1 MPLSVQPGEVIGL
14 IGRNG
19 AGKTTTIRVLLDI
32 IHPDAGEVSLFGAPI
47 TAKAREL
54 IGYLPEE
61 RGLYPSLRVIPNL
74 LYLAELRGM
83 AREQSTRRADDL
95 LERPGLSEHR
105 HDRIRD

>member
-1 MPLSVQPGEVIGL
+1 MPLSVQPGEVIGP

-83 AREQSTRRADDL
+83 GREQSTRRADDL
-95 LERPGLSEHR
+95 LKRLGPSEHR